1 MNCRN
6 THHAL
11 TEKLCK
17 IQFLRKPQFGV
28 IKNLVY
34 FFRSSKP
41 FKICER
47 VKSVSEFTELFW
59 QKACPSYMPFY
70 LGKESTYIIGE

>member
-1 MNCRN
+1 MLNNIIDSTKQIMNCRN

-17 IQFLRKPQFGV
+17 INLMREPQLGV

-41 FKICER
+41 DHLKF
-47 VKSVSEFTELFW
+47 VKE
-59 QKACPSYMPFY
+59 
-70 LGKESTYIIGE
+70 